1 MLCRSGAE
9 GPGERNDPAGKA
21 AYNKD
26 LGEFIYLYDDLL
38 SESSPDNALL
48 TFLQSS
54 YDAAADLA
62 KWDRTALERAINQT
76 PA

>member
-1 MLCRSGAE
+1 MLCRAGAE
-9 GPGERNDPAGKA
+9 GTGERTIRPAKA
-21 AYNKD
+21 AWNKD

-38 SESSPDNALL
+38 TESSPDSSLL

-62 KWDRTALERAINQT
+62 KWDRTALERGK